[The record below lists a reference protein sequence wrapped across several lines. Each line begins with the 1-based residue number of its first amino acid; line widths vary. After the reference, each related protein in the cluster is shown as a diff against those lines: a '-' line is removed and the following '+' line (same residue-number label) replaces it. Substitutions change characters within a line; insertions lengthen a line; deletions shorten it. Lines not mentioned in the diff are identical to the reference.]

1 MTGRYFSKPR
11 SNAGARWGR
20 GRYPPRRKVC
30 SFCVDK
36 IEIAYKDS
44 AKLSRYIS
52 DRGKIEP
59 RRRTGTCAKH
69 QRSLAVAIKR
79 ARHLALLPF
88 VPEHIYRMGRV
99 ASLSPLPVETAPA
112 EIKLASVEAVPVE
125 VEPAPIETTPADIK
139 PASVEAAPAD
149 IKPAPVEAAP
159 AEIKPASVEAAPVEI
174 KPAPVEPTTPSL
186 AAEETK

>member
-1 MTGRYFSKPR
+1 MVGRYFGKPR
-11 SNAGARWGR
+11 SNVGVRWSR

-36 IEIAYKDS
+36 LEIDYKDS

-69 QRSLAVAIKR
+69 QRALAVAIKR

-88 VPEHIYRMGRV
+88 APEHIYRMGRV
-99 ASLSPLPVETAPA
+99 ASLSPLPVE
-112 EIKLASVEAVPVE
+112 
-125 VEPAPIETTPADIK
+125 IK
-139 PASVEAAPAD
+139 PE
-149 IKPAPVEAAP
+149 PVEAAS
-159 AEIKPASVEAAPVEI
+159 AEI
-174 KPAPVEPTTPSL
+174 KPAPVETAPAEIKPESVESTTPSL
-186 AAEETK
+186 AAEETQ